1 LFIGT
6 ALASFIGLLVANLIL
21 PIFGWSVVY
30 TFFSLVCLTS
40 LLLLLMFEEKPLE
53 KQLNHGFETKDYYK
67 RIVEEKSNKV
77 IYKSS
82 SGSLKGNRTE

>member
-1 LFIGT
+1 
-6 ALASFIGLLVANLIL
+6 
-21 PIFGWSVVY
+21 
-30 TFFSLVCLTS
+30 
-40 LLLLLMFEEKPLE
+40 MFEEKPLE
-53 KQLNHGFETKDYYK
+53 KQLNDGFETKDYYK